1 MKKKLINALK
11 TLYHDKG
18 FNQKELEELADIVGQ
33 NLTEDS
39 TEDDINNAASGASV
53 YVSFM
58 QKFSNRCA
66 SAVEKKY
73 EGYVKPEPN
82 KPEPNKPEPNKPEG
96 MLTKEQVEEMLKTGI
111 ADALKPYK
119 EAEQNKRLAGIL
131 SAHSKL
137 KNIPSK
143 FVGRYKLEKEEDA
156 DNLASQIEQDYA
168 EERKEILS
176 AYGIS
181 DIPPISNGSADSDD
195 DFLKKMQSAQKALAP
210 KSE

>member
-18 FNQKELEELADIVGQ
+18 FNQTELEELADIVGQ

-39 TEDDINNAASGASV
+39 TDDDINNAASGASV
-53 YVSFM
+53 YVGFM
-58 QKFSNRCA
+58 QKFGNRCA
-66 SAVEKKY
+66 SAVENKY
-73 EGYVKPEPN
+73 KGYIKPEP
-82 KPEPNKPEPNKPEG
+82 KQLEQKKPEG
-96 MLTKEQVEEMLKTGI
+96 TLTKEQVEEMLKTGI

-176 AYGIS
+176 SLGIS
-181 DIPPISNGSADSDD
+181 DVPPLGNGSADSDD

-210 KSE
+210 KS

>member
-18 FNQKELEELADIVGQ
+18 FNQTELEELADIVGQ

-53 YVSFM
+53 YVGFM
-58 QKFSNRCA
+58 QKFGNRCA
-66 SAVEKKY
+66 SAVENKY
-73 EGYVKPEPN
+73 KGYIKPEP
-82 KPEPNKPEPNKPEG
+82 KQPEPKKPEG
-96 MLTKEQVEEMLKTGI
+96 TLTKEQVEEMLRTGI

-176 AYGIS
+176 SLGIS
-181 DIPPISNGSADSDD
+181 DVPPLGNGSADSDE

-210 KSE
+210 KS

>member
-18 FNQKELEELADIVGQ
+18 FNQTELEELADIVGQ

-53 YVSFM
+53 YVGFM
-58 QKFSNRCA
+58 QKFGNRCA
-66 SAVEKKY
+66 SAVENKY
-73 EGYVKPEPN
+73 KGYIKPEP
-82 KPEPNKPEPNKPEG
+82 KQPEPKKPEG
-96 MLTKEQVEEMLKTGI
+96 TLTKEQVEEMLKTGI

-176 AYGIS
+176 SLGIS
-181 DIPPISNGSADSDD
+181 DVPPLGNGSADSDE

-210 KSE
+210 KS

>member
-18 FNQKELEELADIVGQ
+18 FNQTELEELADIVGQ

-53 YVSFM
+53 YVGFM
-58 QKFSNRCA
+58 QKFGNRCA
-66 SAVEKKY
+66 SAVENKY
-73 EGYVKPEPN
+73 KGYIKPEP
-82 KPEPNKPEPNKPEG
+82 KQPESKKPEG
-96 MLTKEQVEEMLKTGI
+96 TLTKEQVEEMLKTGI

-176 AYGIS
+176 SLGIS
-181 DIPPISNGSADSDD
+181 DVPPLGNGSADSDE

-210 KSE
+210 KS

>member
-18 FNQKELEELADIVGQ
+18 FNQTELEELADIVGQ

-53 YVSFM
+53 YVGFM
-58 QKFSNRCA
+58 QKFGNRCA
-66 SAVEKKY
+66 SAVENKY
-73 EGYVKPEPN
+73 KGYIKPEP
-82 KPEPNKPEPNKPEG
+82 KQPEPKKPEG
-96 MLTKEQVEEMLKTGI
+96 TLTKEQVEEMLKTGI

-176 AYGIS
+176 SLGIS
-181 DIPPISNGSADSDD
+181 DVPPLGNGSADSDD
-195 DFLKKMQSAQKALAP
+195 DFLKKMQDAQKALAP
-210 KSE
+210 KSLSK

>member
-18 FNQKELEELADIVGQ
+18 FNQTELEELADIVGQ

-53 YVSFM
+53 YVGFM
-58 QKFSNRCA
+58 QKFGNRCA
-66 SAVEKKY
+66 SAVENKY
-73 EGYVKPEPN
+73 KGYIKPEP
-82 KPEPNKPEPNKPEG
+82 KQPESKKPEG
-96 MLTKEQVEEMLKTGI
+96 TLTKEQVEEMLKTGI

-176 AYGIS
+176 SLGIS
-181 DIPPISNGSADSDD
+181 DVPPLGNGSADSDD
-195 DFLKKMQSAQKALAP
+195 DFLKKMQDAQKALAP
-210 KSE
+210 KS

>member
-1 MKKKLINALK
+1 MKKKLISALK

-18 FNQKELEELADIVGQ
+18 FNQTELEELADIVGQ

-53 YVSFM
+53 YVGFM
-58 QKFSNRCA
+58 QKFGNRCA
-66 SAVEKKY
+66 SAVENKY
-73 EGYVKPEPN
+73 KGYIKPEPN
-82 KPEPNKPEPNKPEG
+82 KPEPKKPEG
-96 MLTKEQVEEMLKTGI
+96 TLTKEQVEEMLRTGI

-176 AYGIS
+176 SLGIS
-181 DIPPISNGSADSDD
+181 DVPPLGNGSADSDD
-195 DFLKKMQSAQKALAP
+195 DFLKKMQDAQKALAP
-210 KSE
+210 KS

>member
-18 FNQKELEELADIVGQ
+18 FNQTELEELADIVGQ

-53 YVSFM
+53 YVGFM
-58 QKFSNRCA
+58 QKFGNRCA
-66 SAVEKKY
+66 SAVENKY
-73 EGYVKPEPN
+73 KGYIKPEP
-82 KPEPNKPEPNKPEG
+82 KQLEPNKPEG
-96 MLTKEQVEEMLKTGI
+96 TLTKEQVEEMLRTGI

-176 AYGIS
+176 SLGIS
-181 DIPPISNGSADSDD
+181 DVPPLGNGSADSDE
-195 DFLKKMQSAQKALAP
+195 DFLKKMQDAQKALAP
-210 KSE
+210 KS

>member
-11 TLYHDKG
+11 TLYYDKG

-53 YVSFM
+53 YVGFM
-58 QKFSNRCA
+58 QKFGNRCA
-66 SAVEKKY
+66 SAVENKY
-73 EGYVKPEPN
+73 KGYIKPEP
-82 KPEPNKPEPNKPEG
+82 KQPEPKKPEG
-96 MLTKEQVEEMLKTGI
+96 TLTKEQVEEMLKTGI

-176 AYGIS
+176 SLGIS
-181 DIPPISNGSADSDD
+181 DVPPLGNGSADSDE
-195 DFLKKMQSAQKALAP
+195 DFLKKMQDAQKALAP
-210 KSE
+210 KS